1 MHNSNLPELVISNN
15 PGQLRIETYV
25 EGMLSKIEYQ
35 IADERIYYYHTEVPP
50 ELEGRGIASEMAKFA
65 LEYARQQ
72 GLGIVPLCPFVEAYI
87 RRHPEYKPLVVED
100 D

>member
-1 MHNSNLPELVISNN
+1 MHNSNLPELVIRNN

-25 EGMLSKIEYQ
+25 EEMLSKVEYQ
-35 IADERIYYYHTEVPP
+35 IADGRIYYYHTEVPP

-65 LEYARQQ
+65 LEYARDQ
-72 GLGIVPLCPFVEAYI
+72 GLGVVPLCPFVEAYI
-87 RRHPEYKPLVVED
+87 RRHPEYKLLVVED